1 MPDQEQATGPQAP
14 RPDGRGLV
22 AGVQRSAEP
31 GVRRRDEPGVLRLG
45 RRSFGPGE
53 FAVMAIVNRTP
64 DSFFDRGATFATE
77 AAYDAIDRAV
87 ADGADLVDIGGV
99 KAGYGEPVSE
109 EEELRRTVDFVA
121 GIRERHPDLVI
132 SVDTYRSAV
141 ARRVGAAGANL
152 INDTW
157 AGSDPEMPAAAAEA
171 GAGLVCS
178 HVGGLTPRTDPHRMA
193 YADVVADVIRTT
205 TGLAERAVAE
215 GVSRD
220 AIVIDPTHDFGKN
233 TLQSLELTR
242 RLDELTATGWP
253 VLVAV
258 SNKDFIG
265 ETLDLPPGHR
275 GAGTLAAL
283 SVSAWLGA
291 RVFRVHDVPAARQ
304 ALDLI
309 AVLRGAA
316 LPAGTR
322 RSLA

>member
-1 MPDQEQATGPQAP
+1 MPDQEQ
-14 RPDGRGLV
+14 V
-22 AGVQRSAEP
+22 
-31 GVRRRDEPGVLRLG
+31 PGVLRLG
-45 RRSFGPGE
+45 RRSFAPGE
-53 FAVMAIVNRTP
+53 FALMAIVNRTP
-64 DSFFDRGATFATE
+64 DSFFDRGATYATD
-77 AAYDAIDRAV
+77 AAYEAIDKAV

-132 SVDTYRSAV
+132 SVDTYRSGV

-157 AGSDPEMPAAAAEA
+157 AGSDPAMPAAAAEV

-193 YADVVADVIRTT
+193 YDDVVADVVRTT
-205 TGLAERAVAE
+205 TGLAERAVSE

-242 RLDELTATGWP
+242 RLDELAATGWP

-265 ETLDLPPGHR
+265 ETLDLPPGQR
-275 GAGTLAAL
+275 GNGTIAAL

>member
-1 MPDQEQATGPQAP
+1 MAD
-14 RPDGRGLV
+14 D
-22 AGVQRSAEP
+22 
-31 GVRRRDEPGVLRLG
+31 GVLRLG
-45 RRSFGPGE
+45 GRSFAPGE
-53 FAVMAIVNRTP
+53 FALMAIVNRTP
-64 DSFFDRGATFATE
+64 DSFFDRGATFATD
-77 AAYDAIDRAV
+77 AAYEAIDRAV

-109 EEELRRTVDFVA
+109 EEELRRTVGFVA
-121 GIRERHPDLVI
+121 GIRERHPGLVI

-157 AGSDPEMPAAAAEA
+157 AGSDPAMPAAAAEV

-178 HVGGLTPRTDPHRMA
+178 HVGGLTPRTDPHRTA
-193 YADVVADVIRTT
+193 YADVVADVIATT
-205 TGLAERAVAE
+205 TRLAERAVAE
-215 GVSRD
+215 GVDRD

-242 RLDELTATGWP
+242 RLDELAATGWP

-265 ETLDLPPGHR
+265 ETLDLPPGLR
-275 GAGTLAAL
+275 GNGTLAAL
-283 SVSAWLGA
+283 SISAWLGA